1 MQKINVSGGN
11 GMSMINCP
19 ECNKEISN
27 QAKVCP
33 NCGMPVY
40 RMKYNL
46 SETKSEKKAKP
57 NILSV
62 TAIGIAIIALIMS
75 FGNGVYAMGE
85 SVDDEYCNECD
96 DYCDE
101 CEEYCEECEENY
113 CTYDDCECQHSKKP
127 ANRKNEKGNLEKET
141 DDSEIEEVETTK
153 EDESTALDSDE
164 FENKVVLIN
173 FWATWCGYCVDEMP
187 DLQKIYDEYKDNED
201 VEIIAVNVGES
212 KNNAQLF
219 MDSNN
224 YTIPVEFDSDS
235 ELFGELDVNALP
247 YTIIINKDGE
257 IAKIFD
263 GATDYDAM
271 KKAIDASL

>member
-1 MQKINVSGGN
+1 
-11 GMSMINCP
+11 MSMINCP

-40 RMKYNL
+40 RMKSNC
-46 SETKSEKKAKP
+46 SENRVEKKVKP
-57 NILSV
+57 NILSI
-62 TAIGIAIIALIMS
+62 TAIGIAVVALIMS
-75 FGNGVYAMGE
+75 FGNGVYAMGD
-85 SVDDEYCNECD
+85 SVDDEYYDE
-96 DYCDE
+96 YCDE
-101 CEEYCEECEENY
+101 CNEYCEECENND
-113 CTYDDCECQHSKKP
+113 CDIDDCDCEYSSREKTEKAKPKKL
-127 ANRKNEKGNLEKET
+127 ADNIKSADYAQE
-141 DDSEIEEVETTK
+141 DDL
-153 EDESTALDSDE
+153 LDLDTDE

-187 DLQKIYDEYKDNED
+187 DLQKIYDEYKDNKD

-212 KNNAQLF
+212 EKTAQLF

-247 YTIIINKDGE
+247 YTIVINKDGE

-271 KKAIDASL
+271 KKAIDGSL